1 MERFGDPDEHGA
13 ECTGAEDAESGAITH
28 GLKARMIATVA
39 TSRAMA
45 PK

>member
-13 ECTGAEDAESGAITH
+13 ERSGAKDTESGAVAH
-28 GLKARMIATVA
+28 ENARMIATVA
-39 TSRAMA
+39 TRSAMA